1 MHRDLPPGI
10 TAEQVL
16 ACAVDIGEQLLVNGA
31 EVSRVEDTIRR
42 ICEAYGMR
50 RIQVFSIASVI
61 LATVQAP
68 DGHWWSQS
76 RRVARYGIDMS
87 RLDALNSVSRRI
99 CRERS
104 CHDTVRALLSAARTV
119 PTYPVSTQCLTAAM
133 IGAAFTLFFGG
144 APRDALAALGVGA
157 AIRCMAIL
165 AERMR
170 MMPLFAHALISFL
183 AGLLCIAACATG
195 PGRNLDAIMIGN
207 IMLLIPGVILTNSF
221 RDFIS
226 GDMVTGLLH
235 FMEAILIAFC
245 VAGGFAA
252 AILVTGGRL

>member
-10 TAEQVL
+10 TAEQVMS
-16 ACAVDIGEQLLVNGA
+16 CAVDIGEQLLVNGA

-42 ICEAYGMR
+42 ICEAYGMA

-61 LATVQAP
+61 LASAQAP
-68 DGHWWSQS
+68 DGRWESQS
-76 RRVARYGIDMS
+76 RRVLRYGIDMS

-99 CRERS
+99 CRERC
-104 CHDTVRALLSAARTV
+104 CHDTVRALLSAARTG
-119 PTYPVSTQCLTAAM
+119 PTYPFAIQCLAGAM
-133 IGAAFTLFFGG
+133 IGGAFTIFFGG
-144 APRDALAALGVGA
+144 EPRDALAALGVGA
-157 AIRCMAIL
+157 AIRCMAVT
-165 AERMR
+165 AERLR
-170 MMPLFAHALISFL
+170 VVPLFAHALISFL
-183 AGLLCIAACATG
+183 AGLLCIAVCAFG

-226 GDMVTGLLH
+226 GDMMTGLLR
-235 FMEAILIAFC
+235 FLEAILTAFC

-252 AILVTGGRL
+252 AILATGGRL